1 MNSQISESK
10 SQNLWL
16 LAGGSA
22 AIILGLVF
30 LAENLTRRD
39 LDDLW
44 ALAFLPLAL
53 AFASRAVTIFVRKGG
68 VTGAVAGWALLALGT
83 IAVALAL
90 VFGLDVGELWPVF
103 FIITGAAAVLAA
115 WR

>member
-1 MNSQISESK
+1 MNSQISESRN
-10 SQNLWL
+10 QNLWL

-30 LAENLTRRD
+30 LAENLTRSD

-53 AFASRAVTIFVRKGG
+53 AFAFKAVTIFAREAGF
-68 VTGAVAGWALLALGT
+68 TGAVAGWAVMALGT
-83 IAVALAL
+83 TAIALAL

-103 FIITGAAAVLAA
+103 FIIAVAAAILAA